1 MSAAAGRS
9 LCGIS
14 GLNDSGRKGEISG
27 LTSIIHLPETSV
39 NWRAEDSLESMVA
52 FNSSNPSEIWKF
64 LNDRSDASSSTD
76 IDLPDPKRIASSKV
90 ERFVPSL
97 IGSHSL
103 DLSGVELSSQL

>member
-1 MSAAAGRS
+1 
-9 LCGIS
+9 
-14 GLNDSGRKGEISG
+14 
-27 LTSIIHLPETSV
+27 
-39 NWRAEDSLESMVA
+39 MVA

-90 ERFVPSL
+90 DRFVSSL